1 MRCCSGTLPC
11 LVLHTACDKARCTAG
26 VQHTPLLT
34 SGGGQLPLP
43 ARWYSLT
50 KGDFRRI
57 LLRRSVLDAQR
68 ETKTKRALAS
78 LLPAA
83 RSAMRMA
90 KSAVV
95 VHVPRPKAPAKS
107 RSAQRCAR
115 HLYATATAV
124 EAIFLV
130 FVGRFFLYHISHL
143 ITSYITYTACGV
155 QGAGSRE
162 VRRVKFMLVPACC
175 VFSCAPLGWSLVPPL
190 P

>member
-115 HLYATATAV
+115 HRHRHRGRGHF
-124 EAIFLV
+124 FLV
-130 FVGRFFLYHISHL
+130 FGQWPIWPFFLYHMSHL
-143 ITSYITYTACGV
+143 ITSYLLYHIHRLRR
-155 QGAGSRE
+155 AGSRE
-162 VRRVKFMLVPACC
+162 Q
-175 VFSCAPLGWSLVPPL
+175 GGT
-190 P
+190 